1 MRKIGLFRGVA
12 AVAITLAATL
22 AAGTAS
28 AEAPLVVPS
37 AFLAGVPAELGNPGG
52 SAPGSNDFS
61 CKPTRTHPNPVV
73 LVHGTAGNRQ
83 TNWATYA
90 PLLANEG
97 YCVFALTY
105 GNFPEQPWPL
115 SAIGGMQEI
124 PSSATQLSS
133 FVDQVL
139 TATGAQAVDLIGHS
153 QGTIISGYYAKFLGG
168 ADKVQNVISVAP
180 LWKGTLGNEQV
191 SVGRSLRDLGVSES
205 LQAGFP
211 ICKACLNM
219 ATGSEFIDN
228 LRVGGV
234 YAPGVHYTNIAT
246 RYDELVLP
254 YTNGLEPGPRTTNI
268 VVQDGC
274 EQDIS
279 DHLAIAAS
287 LRAATF
293 ALNTLD
299 PAHPRPVPCNPVWP
313 IVG

>member
-1 MRKIGLFRGVA
+1 MRRIGFIGG
-12 AVAITLAATL
+12 AVLAAAML
-22 AAGTAS
+22 IGMVPTAS
-28 AEAPLVVPS
+28 AQAPLPVPNG
-37 AFLAGVPAELGNPGG
+37 FLAGVPQELGNPGG
-52 SAPGSNDFS
+52 SAPGSNDWS
-61 CKPTRTHPNPVV
+61 CKPSAEHPNPVV
-73 LVHGTAGNRQ
+73 LVHGTGGNRQ

-124 PSSATQLSS
+124 SSSAAQLSS

-139 TATGAQAVDLIGHS
+139 AAAGAEKVDLIGHS
-153 QGTIISGYYAKFLGG
+153 QGTVINGYYAKFLGG
-168 ADKVQNVISVAP
+168 ADKVDNVISVAP
-180 LWKGTLGNEQV
+180 LWKGTLGNEQA
-191 SVGRSLRDLGVSES
+191 SIGRSMRDLGISDAA
-205 LQAGFP
+205 QAGFP

-219 ATGSEFIDN
+219 AAGSEFIDN
-228 LRVGGV
+228 LRAGGV
-234 YAPGVHYTNIAT
+234 YMPGIRYTNIVT

-254 YTNGLEPGPRTTNI
+254 YTNGLEPGPNATNI
-268 VVQDGC
+268 VVQEGC

-287 LRAATF
+287 RRSAMF
-293 ALNTLD
+293 ALNALD
-299 PAHPRPVPCNPVWP
+299 SANPRQVPCDPVWP

>member
-1 MRKIGLFRGVA
+1 MHRIRLFGGV
-12 AVAITLAATL
+12 VLAALMLVGFTSV
-22 AAGTAS
+22 AS
-28 AEAPLVVPS
+28 AQAPLPVPN
-37 AFLAGVPAELGNPGG
+37 AFLAGVPQELGNPGG

-61 CKPTRTHPNPVV
+61 CKPTAEHPNPVV
-73 LVHGTAGNRQ
+73 LVHGTGGNRQ

-124 PSSATQLSS
+124 PSSAAQLSN

-139 TATGAQAVDLIGHS
+139 GATGATSVDLIGHS
-153 QGTIISGYYAKFLGG
+153 QGTIINGYYAKFLGG
-168 ADKVQNVISVAP
+168 ADKVDNIVSVAS
-180 LWKGTLGNEQV
+180 LWKGTLGNEQA
-191 SVGRSLRDLGVSES
+191 SIGRSLRELGVSEAA
-205 LQAGFP
+205 QAGFP

-219 ATGSEFIDN
+219 GAGSEFIEN
-228 LRVGGV
+228 LRAGGV
-234 YAPGVHYTNIAT
+234 YAPGVHYTNITT

-254 YTNGLEPGPRTTNI
+254 YTNGLESGPNATNI

-293 ALNTLD
+293 ALNALD
-299 PAHPRPVPCNPVWP
+299 PAHQRPVPCNSVLPV
-313 IVG
+313 VG

>member
-1 MRKIGLFRGVA
+1 
-12 AVAITLAATL
+12 
-22 AAGTAS
+22 
-28 AEAPLVVPS
+28 
-37 AFLAGVPAELGNPGG
+37 LGNPGG

-61 CKPTRTHPNPVV
+61 CKPTEQHPNPVV
-73 LVHGTAGNRQ
+73 LVHGTGGNRQ
-83 TNWATYA
+83 TNWATYS

-105 GNFPEQPWPL
+105 GNFPDQPWPL

-124 PSSATQLSS
+124 PSSAAQLAS

-139 TATGAQAVDLIGHS
+139 GATGASSVDLIGHS
-153 QGTIISGYYAKFLGG
+153 QGTIINGYYAKFLGG
-168 ADKVQNVISVAP
+168 ADKVDNIVSVAP

-191 SVGRSLRDLGVSES
+191 SIGRAMRDLGVSEAA
-205 LQAGFP
+205 QAGFP

-219 ATGSEFIDN
+219 GAGSEFIEN
-228 LRVGGV
+228 LRAGGV
-234 YAPGVHYTNIAT
+234 YAPGVRYTNITT

-254 YTNGLEPGPRTTNI
+254 YTNGLEAGPNATNI

-293 ALNTLD
+293 ALNALD
-299 PAHPRPVPCNPVWP
+299 PLHPRPVPCNPVWP